1 MSIGQHRQQRPS
13 QQRLRRFLAQLGQ
26 ERLSPAAFYHDLLRR
41 VVSTLGAVGGAVWRR
56 SDEGQL
62 ELAGEVNLQATGLLD
77 DEAYKARHGRLL
89 ERVMATGRSA
99 IINQREEAGPTDSA
113 APKELLLVFGPLK
126 GGLTGSEQTEGLVEI
141 FQCPTG
147 EAEQQKHLLRAVL
160 EACEA
165 AAEYHSS
172 TRHSERSEES
182 PSGRAARVGEET
194 LRSAQG
200 DSLAQDDS
208 GAQSGGS
215 AHAERD
221 ALFAQLETFA
231 RAVHTGLNPREAAY
245 TVANEGRRLIGCDRV
260 SVAVLRGE
268 RARIEAVSGQD
279 YFDPRANSVRLLA
292 KLASLV
298 AATREPLW
306 FDGDARNL
314 PPQVERTVLKYV
326 DESQTKMVAVLPLTR
341 RPPDDEPR
349 RRREKPIGALIV
361 EQIEDTTPQAGFAE
375 RVETVRQHAGMALG
389 NALEYHSL
397 FLLPLWRFLGRLGLV
412 VKFRTLPKTIIVAG
426 LIAAAAGALIVVPGN
441 FDLEGRGTLQPA
453 TRQEVFARIDGQ
465 IVAVNVKHLDTV
477 AAGAVLATMRST
489 DLDAKITELEGQIQ
503 ARQSELQS
511 IETLRVSERRNMTPA
526 EEKQLT
532 GRKQEI
538 EVTIRSLQEQLKLHR
553 GKRADLVIR
562 APLAGA
568 VTTLDVRDRL
578 IGRPVTRG
586 DALLSVAN
594 LDGQWEL
601 EVRMPED
608 RMGHIL
614 QARQELLRRRREHP
628 GENLPE
634 DLPVKFI
641 LATDPGV
648 TFEGV
653 VKEIHHR
660 AEVRGEDGNT
670 VLIKVAI
677 DKSELPQLRPGASVV
692 AKLHCGRRGIG
703 YVWFH
708 DLIEFVQ
715 AKILFR
721 L

>member
-1 MSIGQHRQQRPS
+1 M
-13 QQRLRRFLAQLGQ
+13 
-26 ERLSPAAFYHDLLRR
+26 
-41 VVSTLGAVGGAVWRR
+41 
-56 SDEGQL
+56 
-62 ELAGEVNLQATGLLD
+62 
-77 DEAYKARHGRLL
+77 
-89 ERVMATGRSA
+89 
-99 IINQREEAGPTDSA
+99 
-113 APKELLLVFGPLK
+113 
-126 GGLTGSEQTEGLVEI
+126 
-141 FQCPTG
+141 
-147 EAEQQKHLLRAVL
+147 
-160 EACEA
+160 
-165 AAEYHSS
+165 
-172 TRHSERSEES
+172 
-182 PSGRAARVGEET
+182 
-194 LRSAQG
+194 
-200 DSLAQDDS
+200 
-208 GAQSGGS
+208 
-215 AHAERD
+215 
-221 ALFAQLETFA
+221 
-231 RAVHTGLNPREAAY
+231 
-245 TVANEGRRLIGCDRV
+245 
-260 SVAVLRGE
+260 
-268 RARIEAVSGQD
+268 
-279 YFDPRANSVRLLA
+279 
-292 KLASLV
+292 
-298 AATREPLW
+298 
-306 FDGDARNL
+306 
-314 PPQVERTVLKYV
+314 
-326 DESQTKMVAVLPLTR
+326 
-341 RPPDDEPR
+341 
-349 RRREKPIGALIV
+349 
-361 EQIEDTTPQAGFAE
+361 
-375 RVETVRQHAGMALG
+375 
-389 NALEYHSL
+389 
-397 FLLPLWRFLGRLGLV
+397 
-412 VKFRTLPKTIIVAG
+412 
-426 LIAAAAGALIVVPGN
+426 VPGD
-441 FDLEGRGTLQPA
+441 FDLEGRGTLQPV

-465 IVAVNVKHLDTV
+465 VVAVNVKHLDPVT
-477 AAGAVLATMRST
+477 AGAILATMRST
-489 DLDAKITELEGQIQ
+489 ELDAKITELEGQIQ

-553 GKRADLVIR
+553 GKKADLAIR

-578 IGRPVTRG
+578 IGRPVARG

-594 LDGQWEL
+594 LEGEWEL

-614 QARQELLRRRREHP
+614 QARQELQRRRREHP

-660 AEVRGEDGNT
+660 AEVRGDDGNT

-692 AKLHCGRRGIG
+692 AKLHCGRQGIG